1 MFSGAVRISIVMF
14 GMIALTVISSPAVVA
29 KSDRPSLG
37 LINIGMGKSDVLNRL
52 GKPLR
57 SSRRG
62 CARDE
67 SQFSKG
73 IVGTQ
78 DGTVYYIIAQ
88 SRGWETK
95 KGIRVGDNISSA
107 RAVYNLKKTA
117 DSKFEVALSS
127 GESIYFDV
135 NTAKKIKR
143 IELRE
148 IRVC

>member
-1 MFSGAVRISIVMF
+1 MLSDIIRTSILMSS
-14 GMIALTVISSPAVVA
+14 MIALTIISSPAVVA

-37 LINIGMGKSDVLNRL
+37 AINIGMGESDVLKKL

-57 SSRRG
+57 SSRSD
-62 CARDE
+62 CARNKY
-67 SQFSKG
+67 QFSKG

-78 DGTVYYIIAQ
+78 DGTVHYIIAQ
-88 SRGWETK
+88 SRGWKTK
-95 KGIRVGDNISSA
+95 KGIRVGDNISNA

-117 DSKFEVALSS
+117 DLRFEVDLSS

-148 IRVC
+148 LRVC